1 MAYPGHHIVDLTQD
15 LYEGQPIFVGHP
27 ETKVWSCMTHEESAA
42 SGRFTGEMSYTAKVI
57 QLCEHGPTH
66 VDSISH
72 IDPRPEAP
80 AIDRMSLDLFY
91 NEAICLDLSD
101 AAPRTSIARER
112 IEEEL
117 DKTGL
122 KIPEGG
128 TVLYHLGHYQKTYP
142 HPEYSTAYAGLSRE
156 AAEFIYVE
164 KGAANIGTDAPSIDN
179 AADPAF
185 PCHVICRHHQKTNT
199 ENLCNLE
206 SVAGR
211 GFLFIG
217 LPLKIREGTGSPV
230 RAVAVFG
237 A

>member
-1 MAYPGHHIVDLTQD
+1 MAYRGHRVIDLTQE
-15 LYEGQPIFVGHP
+15 LYEGQPVFVGHP

-42 SGRFTGEMSYTAKVI
+42 SGRFKGEMSYTAKVI

-66 VDSISH
+66 IDSISH
-72 IDPRPEAP
+72 IDPRPGAP
-80 AIDRMSLDLFY
+80 TIDRMSLDLFY

-101 AAPRTSIARER
+101 VPARTSIRRER

-122 KIPEGG
+122 DIPEGG
-128 TVLYHLGHYQKTYP
+128 TVLYHLGHYQRTFP
-142 HPEYSTAYAGLSRE
+142 NPEYSTEYAGLGKE
-156 AAEFIYVE
+156 AAELIYVE
-164 KGAANIGTDAPSIDN
+164 KGAVNIGTDAPSIDN
-179 AADPAF
+179 AADAAF

-206 SVAGR
+206 AVAGR
-211 GFLFIG
+211 RFLFIG
-217 LPLKIREGTGSPV
+217 LPLKIREGTGSPI